1 MIMKKNVFSWMTIM
15 LMAFVCV
22 GFAACGGGSD
32 DDDSDGGVGGGSH
45 NTSGGQST
53 GTFQGAKRVFGDN
66 LVKVYNS
73 EEHRYSWEFTYD
85 ANGFM
90 TKAKRIYSD
99 KKDNADYDISYSG
112 NKITAKEYRNGQF
125 HDTMTVTIGS
135 NGFAS
140 KAAEEDGDWS
150 YEFSYDNSGHLTR
163 WADYDEGE
171 LNDEILMTWQNGDV
185 VSGKCNDSNPNT
197 YAITYEADGQ
207 SLINNDAH
215 LADFDTM
222 TEIHIDVEEWLIYS
236 GAIGFGPAHL
246 PIVSTNTDVDNSKKR
261 VYQYSWEFDNQHRAI
276 SMKKTGTLNGNPD
289 PRYTKV
295 YTWTY

>member
-1 MIMKKNVFSWMTIM
+1 MKKNIFSWMTIM

-22 GFAACGGGSD
+22 GFTACGD
-32 DDDSDGGVGGGSH
+32 DDDNGETGGGDS
-45 NTSGGQST
+45 SGS

-66 LVKVYNS
+66 LVKVFTHS
-73 EEHRYSWEFTYD
+73 TSSHWEFTYD

-90 TKAKRIYSD
+90 TKAKEGTYS
-99 KKDNADYDISYSG
+99 NNYDYEISYSG
-112 NKITAKEYRNGQF
+112 NIITAKKYKDGEYRK
-125 HDTMTVTIGS
+125 TMTVTIGS

-140 KAAEEDGDWS
+140 KAVEEDGDWS

-171 LNDEILMTWQNGDV
+171 INDEILMTWQNGDV
-185 VSGKCNDSNPNT
+185 VSGKCNDNHPNT
-197 YAITYEADGQ
+197 YAITYVADGQ
-207 SLINNDAH
+207 SLITNDAC
-215 LADFDTM
+215 LADFDRVTG
-222 TEIHIDVEEWLIYS
+222 IDIDVDDWLIYS

-246 PIVSTNTDVDNSKKR
+246 PIASTDAYDDNSKKH

-276 SMKKTGTLNGNPD
+276 RLQKKTTVYEENGNSYIRD
-289 PRYTKV
+289 NE

>member
-1 MIMKKNVFSWMTIM
+1 MKKNVFSWMTIM

-22 GFAACGGGSD
+22 GFAACGGG
-32 DDDSDGGVGGGSH
+32 DDDSDGGVGGGTH
-45 NTSGGQST
+45 NTSGGQSA
-53 GTFQGAKRVFGDN
+53 GTFQGAKRVFGEN
-66 LVKVYNS
+66 LVKAVSS
-73 EEHRYSWEFTYD
+73 EGSRWEFTYD

-90 TKAKRIYSD
+90 TKARSGSSG
-99 KKDNADYDISYSG
+99 KDSYDYEISYSG
-112 NKITAKEYRNGQF
+112 NIITVKKYQEGQYRKTITA
-125 HDTMTVTIGS
+125 TIGS
-135 NGFAS
+135 NGFVS
-140 KAAEEDGDWS
+140 KAVEEDGDWS

-171 LNDEILMTWQNGDV
+171 INDEILMIWQNGDV
-185 VSGKCNDSNPNT
+185 VSGKCNDSHPNT

-222 TEIHIDVEEWLIYS
+222 TGIDIDVEEWLIYC

-246 PIVSTNTDVDNSKKR
+246 PIVSTDTEVDNSKKR